1 MKSVTGLTKTE
12 ITKLRGIFK
21 DYPYIAS
28 AYLFGSTA
36 YGKAGPLS
44 DVDIAILLKG
54 SAPKGRE
61 LMHEEDYLSY
71 RIAKALGAKE
81 VEVVNLNRQGLVFQH
96 NVLST
101 GKLIYDADSFYRVM
115 FVTQVISH
123 FCDFEPTLR
132 FMNKYYFEGYRR
144 RLTRV

>member
-1 MKSVTGLTKTE
+1 MKSAIGLTKTE
-12 ITKLRGIFK
+12 IAKLRGIFK

-28 AYLFGSTA
+28 VYLFGSTTS
-36 YGKAGPLS
+36 GKAGPLS

-61 LMHEEDYLSY
+61 LIHEEDYLSY
-71 RIAKALGAKE
+71 RIAKALSAKE
-81 VEVVNLNRQGLVFQH
+81 VEVVDLNRQGLVFQH

-101 GKLIYDADSFYRVM
+101 GKLIYDADSSYRVK